1 MAKPLMGDEM
11 AELEAARRVVM
22 AARYVISDVTWP
34 FSMSN
39 RSGRMAVSGHAIEQL
54 ESTLDEYEGIWSAAR
69 LPATI
74 QTTVTVS
81 GSAILDAY
89 LTVSPQLAEAF
100 VRLLVD
106 FLANNRADPLTQ
118 HDLTQAI
125 KPGEGKAG
133 EGASDLPL
141 ATPIF
146 EKIFRRNSSTD

>member
-1 MAKPLMGDEM
+1 MAKPLTGDEV

-39 RSGRMAVSGHAIEQL
+39 RFGRMAVSGHAIEQL
-54 ESTLDEYEGIWSAAR
+54 ESTLDEYEGTWSAAT

-89 LTVSPQLAEAF
+89 MTVSSQLAEAF

-106 FLANNRADPLTQ
+106 FLANNRADSLTR

-133 EGASDLPL
+133 EEASNLPP
-141 ATPIF
+141 AAPIF
-146 EKIFRRNSSTD
+146 EKTFRRNSSTD

>member
-1 MAKPLMGDEM
+1 MTKPLMGDEV

-39 RSGRMAVSGHAIEQL
+39 RFGRMAVSEHAIEQL
-54 ESTLDEYEGIWSAAR
+54 ESTLDEYEGTWSAAT

-106 FLANNRADPLTQ
+106 FLANNKAIPLIQ
-118 HDLTQAI
+118 YDLTQAI
-125 KPGEGKAG
+125 KPGEGKG
-133 EGASDLPL
+133 EEEASNLPPT
-141 ATPIF
+141 TPIF
-146 EKIFRRNSSTD
+146 ETIFRRNSSTD

>member
-1 MAKPLMGDEM
+1 MAKPLTGDEM
-11 AELEAARRVVM
+11 AELEAVRRVVM
-22 AARYVISDVTWP
+22 AARYVVNDATWP

-39 RSGRMAVSGHAIEQL
+39 SYGRMAVSRLAIEQL
-54 ESTLDEYEGIWSAAR
+54 ESTLDEYEGTWSAAT
-69 LPATI
+69 LSATI

-89 LTVSPQLAEAF
+89 MTVSPQLAEAF

-118 HDLTQAI
+118 PDLTQAI

-133 EGASDLPL
+133 EEASNLPR
-141 ATPIF
+141 AAPIF
-146 EKIFRRNSSTD
+146 EVIFRGNSSTA